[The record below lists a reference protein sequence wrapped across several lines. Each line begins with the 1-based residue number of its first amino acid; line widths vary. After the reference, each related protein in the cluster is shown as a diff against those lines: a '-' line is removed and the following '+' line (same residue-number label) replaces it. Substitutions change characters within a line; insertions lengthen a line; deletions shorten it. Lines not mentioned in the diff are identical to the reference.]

1 MRALPVRAGNAT
13 WQVPLAIVA
22 TAIGA
27 LLVGY
32 VAVQLFFLP
41 DMLAQGRMNRV
52 PNLGRMEV
60 EKARDKAASEGYV
73 VTVGGERRS
82 ADVEAGRVIYQLP
95 PPGFYR
101 PRGDTVRLLVSRG
114 TEPAVLPDL
123 AGLEPGLGEEIL
135 SRLGLVITPPRNQP
149 SELHPWGTI
158 VETVPPAG
166 TEIEPGIEVTMVISR
181 GGTLVEMPDVRG
193 LPLRAARDT
202 LVAYGITVG
211 QVAPLSSEEQGVEG
225 AIVISGQRPPPGQ
238 HVHTG
243 SAVRLELGRVTA
255 P

>member
-1 MRALPVRAGNAT
+1 MSALPTRVGSAT
-13 WQVPLAIVA
+13 WQIPLAIVA
-22 TAIGA
+22 TVIGA

-32 VAVQLFFLP
+32 IAAQIFFLP
-41 DMLAQGRMNRV
+41 DTLAQGRIDRV
-52 PNLGRMEV
+52 PNLGQMAIEQ
-60 EKARDKAASEGYV
+60 ARDKAESEGYV
-73 VTVGGERRS
+73 VAVGGERRS
-82 ADVEAGRVIYQLP
+82 DDVEAGRVIYQLP

-101 PRGDTVRLLVSRG
+101 PRGDTVWVLVSRG
-114 TEPAVLPDL
+114 TEPTVLPDL
-123 AGLEPGLGEEIL
+123 AGLEPELGEEIL
-135 SRLGLVITPPRNQP
+135 SRLGLAITPSRQKP

-158 VETVPPAG
+158 AETVPPAG
-166 TEIEPGIEVTMVISR
+166 TEIEPGVEVTMVISQ

-211 QVAPLSSEEQGVEG
+211 QVGSLSADQQGIDGPTV
-225 AIVISGQRPPPGQ
+225 VTGQQPRPGQ

-243 SAVRLELGRVTA
+243 SAARLELGRVA

>member
-1 MRALPVRAGNAT
+1 MSAPPPGVGSAT
-13 WQVPLAIVA
+13 WQIPLAIVA
-22 TAIGA
+22 TVMGA

-32 VAVQLFFLP
+32 IAAQIFFLP
-41 DMLAQGRMNRV
+41 DTLAQGRINRV
-52 PNLGRMEV
+52 PNLGHMEV
-60 EKARDKAASEGYV
+60 ERARDKADDEGYV

-101 PRGDTVRLLVSRG
+101 PRGDTVWVLVSRG
-114 TEPAVLPDL
+114 TEPTVLPDL
-123 AGLEPGLGEEIL
+123 AGVELELGEEIL
-135 SRLGLVITPPRNQP
+135 SRLGLAITPSRQKP

-158 VETVPPAG
+158 VETIPPAG
-166 TEIEPGIEVTMVISR
+166 TEIEPGVEVTMVVSQ

-202 LVAYGITVG
+202 LLTYGITVG
-211 QVAPLSSEEQGVEG
+211 QVGSLSPDEQGIAGPTV
-225 AIVISGQRPPPGQ
+225 VTGQRPRPGQ

-243 SAVRLELGRVTA
+243 SAARLELGRVA

>member
-1 MRALPVRAGNAT
+1 MSALQVRARNAT
-13 WQVPLAIVA
+13 WQVPLAVVV

-27 LLVGY
+27 LLIGY
-32 VAVQLFFLP
+32 IAVQLFFLP
-41 DMLAQGRMNRV
+41 DTLAQGRINRV
-52 PNLGRMEV
+52 PNLGGMEV
-60 EKARDKAASEGYV
+60 EKARDKAEGEGYV

-114 TEPAVLPDL
+114 TEAAVLPDL
-123 AGLEPGLGEEIL
+123 AGLEPGLGDEIL
-135 SRLGLVITPPRNQP
+135 SRLGVVITPSRSEP

-166 TEIEPGIEVTMVISR
+166 TDIEPGTEVTMVISR

-193 LPLRAARDT
+193 LSLRAARDT
-202 LVAYGITVG
+202 LIVYGITVG
-211 QVAPLSSEEQGVEG
+211 QVVPLSSEEQGLEG

-243 SAVRLELGRVTA
+243 SAARLELGRVAA

>member
-1 MRALPVRAGNAT
+1 MNAFSVRVGSAT

-32 VAVQLFFLP
+32 IAMQLLFLP
-41 DMLAQGRMNRV
+41 DTLAQGRINRV

-60 EKARDKAASEGYV
+60 EKARDKAKSEGYV
-73 VTVGGERRS
+73 VTVGGERQS

-101 PRGDTVRLLVSRG
+101 PRGDTVWLLVSRG
-114 TEPAVLPDL
+114 AEPAALPDL

-135 SRLGLVITPPRNQP
+135 SRLGLVTTPPRHSP

-166 TEIEPGIEVTMVISR
+166 TEIEPDTEVTMVISR

-193 LPLRAARDT
+193 LPLRGARDT
-202 LVAYGITVG
+202 LLVYGITVG
-211 QVAPLSSEEQGVEG
+211 QVVPLSSDVQDAEG
-225 AIVISGQRPPPGQ
+225 TIVISGQQPRPGQ

-243 SAVRLELGRVTA
+243 SAARLELGRVT